1 LMDGIHFVTLNINGI
16 GQKTVQGWTDI
27 KQKIIRLMGKPI
39 MQLYGLDD
47 NVNFQLGGSSM

>member
-1 LMDGIHFVTLNINGI
+1 MNFVTLNINGI
-16 GQKTVQGWTDI
+16 GKKTVQGWTDI